1 MEHEGQECHFL
12 RQADLNAN
20 LVFFTYQ
27 LSDIGQIVPV
37 SPKCCYEGYMRNMVL
52 VLCLLGTVP
61 TTVSTKE
68 MVAIIKQL
76 LLAVLLISQ

>member
-20 LVFFTYQ
+20 LVFVTYQ

-52 VLCLLGTVP
+52 VLCFLGTVP
-61 TTVSTKE
+61 KTVSTKE
-68 MVAIIKQL
+68 MAAIIKH
-76 LLAVLLISQ
+76 SYY